1 MHNEIFFFVMV
12 YFQHAASLDFSNRFG
27 SLVYTKPLMDS
38 EGPAT
43 CKDIVHNC
51 TIFLCSLDVRN
62 IVQGGDPLYAG
73 VNHKEGCGGHNLPKW
88 VRF

>member
-1 MHNEIFFFVMV
+1 MLYSGEFYTAGKNLILPP
-12 YFQHAASLDFSNRFG
+12 AAAG
-27 SLVYTKPLMDS
+27 LVHKS
-38 EGPAT
+38 
-43 CKDIVHNC
+43 

-88 VRF
+88 VRLFAKNPCL